1 MYSCI
6 FLISIDE
13 CLYLLLSAVYKELIY
28 GVTKISFEFLYMG
41 QCTRFRCSSYQ
52 RAVTALDEFLKI
64 LCCSYRGGSRNSR
77 KGVCIYTGL
86 GFALLI
92 LS

>member
-13 CLYLLLSAVYKELIY
+13 CLYLSLSAVYKELIY
-28 GVTKISFEFLYMG
+28 GVTKISSVFLYMG

-52 RAVTALDEFLKI
+52 RAVTALDEFLQI
-64 LCCSYRGGSRNSR
+64 LCCEHRNSR
-77 KGVCIYTGL
+77 NRGSNVYRNG

-92 LS
+92 LSHFS